1 MKRMARTDFRSVS
14 HGIQF
19 FDARLLFLVTALASD
34 TRPVIVWKLNG
45 LSVLTD
51 AVESCILESPQQLTA
66 FTEEK
71 SALSCELL
79 KVLYCLALDVGE
91 PSDEVIHAFN
101 KLVDIIRLILTSGD
115 EGWSKDLKSHAVNL
129 LINMPGQCAVVLVPG
144 TSMEKKEVAAAQSMF
159 ESYDLSAV
167 DALLDYLYSVLTR
180 LSSQPSPDAAVPI
193 LTAVRS
199 VAKSCRIARKYMR
212 LKILPSLK
220 QVTFRPE
227 DSGGLKSLL
236 VPLMTSTVT
245 NVKEMVADFLF
256 ILCKENMSRLIKY
269 TGYGNAAGM
278 LFQRGLL
285 TGGKNEPT
293 TGYSTDEDTDTD
305 EYLESDVD
313 PVTGGPQH
321 RKPDPMA
328 GMTEEEKEAEA
339 EKLADMLEQ
348 LTASEFLKVV
358 PIGAS
363 GQPVMPVKRGDQN
376 GQVNG
381 QHDDGDDD
389 E

>member
-1 MKRMARTDFRSVS
+1 
-14 HGIQF
+14 
-19 FDARLLFLVTALASD
+19 
-34 TRPVIVWKLNG
+34 
-45 LSVLTD
+45 
-51 AVESCILESPQQLTA
+51 
-66 FTEEK
+66 
-71 SALSCELL
+71 
-79 KVLYCLALDVGE
+79 
-91 PSDEVIHAFN
+91 
-101 KLVDIIRLILTSGD
+101 
-115 EGWSKDLKSHAVNL
+115 
-129 LINMPGQCAVVLVPG
+129 
-144 TSMEKKEVAAAQSMF
+144 
-159 ESYDLSAV
+159 
-167 DALLDYLYSVLTR
+167 
-180 LSSQPSPDAAVPI
+180 
-193 LTAVRS
+193 
-199 VAKSCRIARKYMR
+199 
-212 LKILPSLK
+212 
-220 QVTFRPE
+220 
-227 DSGGLKSLL
+227 
-236 VPLMTSTVT
+236 
-245 NVKEMVADFLF
+245 
-256 ILCKENMSRLIKY
+256 MSRLIKY